1 MRLVQVALRAENLDR
16 VAAFYE
22 ELLGSAPTARF
33 DPPGL
38 LFFDVGGVRL
48 MFGREAEPS
57 LVYLGVDDVEATITR
72 LRSRVEVISEPHVIF
87 SHTDDSL
94 GPAGMDEWQAF
105 LRDPEGNSVGI
116 VSWRPHQDAAAP
128 RSEADGGAGA

>member
-16 VAAFYE
+16 AAQFYE
-22 ELLGSAPTARF
+22 QLLGAPPTARF

-38 LFFDVGGVRL
+38 LFFDAGGVRL

-57 LVYLGVDDVEATITR
+57 LVYLGVDDVAQT
-72 LRSRVEVISEPHVIF
+72 LAALGDRVEVISEPHVIF
-87 SHTDDSL
+87 THEDDAL

-105 LRDPEGNSVGI
+105 VRDSEGNSVGL
-116 VSWRPHQDAAAP
+116 VSWKP
-128 RSEADGGAGA
+128 RAADGADSAEEAR

>member
-1 MRLVQVALRAENLDR
+1 MKLVQVALRAENLDR

-22 ELLGSAPTARF
+22 RLLGSPPTARF

-57 LVYLGVDDVEATITR
+57 LVYLGVDDVETTIAG
-72 LRSRVEVISEPHVIF
+72 LRGHAEVISEPHVIF

-116 VSWRPHQDAAAP
+116 VSWKPHQDTAAP
-128 RSEADGGAGA
+128 HTESGGGSDG

>member
-1 MRLVQVALRAENLDR
+1 MRLVQVALRAEDLDR
-16 VAAFYE
+16 AAAFYE
-22 ELLGSAPTARF
+22 ELLGSPPTARF

-57 LVYLGVDDVEATITR
+57 LVYLGVDDVEETIAA
-72 LRSRVEVISEPHVIF
+72 LRDRAEVISEPHIIF
-87 SHTDDSL
+87 THEDDSL

-105 LRDPEGNSVGI
+105 VRDSEGNSVGL
-116 VSWRPHQDAAAP
+116 VSWKRHP
-128 RSEADGGAGA
+128 GATGA

>member
-1 MRLVQVALRAENLDR
+1 MRLVQVALRAGDLDR
-16 VAAFYE
+16 AAAFYE
-22 ELLGSAPTARF
+22 ELLGSPPTARF

-48 MFGREAEPS
+48 MFGREGEPS
-57 LVYLGVDDVEATITR
+57 LVYLGVDDVDATITR
-72 LRSRVEVISEPHVIF
+72 LRGRVEVMSEPHVIF

-105 LRDPEGNSVGI
+105 VRDSEGNSVGL
-116 VSWRPHQDAAAP
+116 VSWKP
-128 RSEADGGAGA
+128 RADDTPVSGGADG

>member
-22 ELLGSAPTARF
+22 ELLGSTPTARF

-48 MFGREAEPS
+48 MFGREGEPS
-57 LVYLGVDDVEATITR
+57 LVYLGVDDVEATIAR
-72 LRSRVEVISEPHVIF
+72 LRPHAEVISEPHVIF

-105 LRDPEGNSVGI
+105 LRDPEGNSVGL
-116 VSWRPHQDAAAP
+116 VSWKPHQDTGAP
-128 RSEADGGAGA
+128 GSEGSDG

>member
-1 MRLVQVALRAENLDR
+1 MKLVQVALKAEDLDR
-16 VAAFYE
+16 AAAFYS
-22 ELLGSAPTARF
+22 ELLGSEPTGRF

-48 MFGREAEPS
+48 MFGREANPS
-57 LVYLGVDDVEATITR
+57 LVYLGVDDVAEVLEKHR
-72 LRSRVEVISEPHVIF
+72 DRVEVISEPHVIF

-105 LRDPEGNSVGI
+105 ITDSEGNSVGL
-116 VSWRPHQDAAAP
+116 VSWKPHAA
-128 RSEADGGAGA
+128 